1 MKETVPKRRSVNT
14 FFSARDERRRTTRP
28 AARASLAFS
37 PALFLSPLRRFSER
51 RLRARRAGAAIA
63 RGLAPRD
70 DRALEHRRLLQEP
83 RGEPA
88 DVLAAK
94 DDDGGG
100 GAAARGPEAARAR
113 RVDRIVEASF
123 RRTAGEEARRSSER
137 PPSVAGAPSF
147 LRVARVL
154 SVLPLRVSSEVPSV
168 EVGSARRRLAAV
180 DPSIVALARSIVR
193 VVVVARKRTGRTDRR
208 LLPPPLASVARRART
223 LVRVLFPWKV
233 GDRLRASV
241 LERGSVVRPRRVFLA
256 RERP

>member
-1 MKETVPKRRSVNT
+1 MKETVPKRRSVHT
-14 FFSARDERRRTTRP
+14 FFSARDERRRTTTS
-28 AARASLAFS
+28 AARGSLAFS
-37 PALFLSPLRRFSER
+37 PALFLSPLRRFGER

-113 RVDRIVEASF
+113 RVERVVEASSF

-137 PPSVAGAPSF
+137 PPSIAGAPSF

-168 EVGSARRRLAAV
+168 EVGSASRRRLAAV
-180 DPSIVALARSIVR
+180 DDPSIVALARSIVR
-193 VVVVARKRTGRTDRR
+193 VVVVARKRTGRTGRR
-208 LLPPPLASVARRART
+208 LLPAPCLLYTSPSPR
-223 LVRVLFPWKV
+223 
-233 GDRLRASV
+233 DRQKSRMPSSA
-241 LERGSVVRPRRVFLA
+241 
-256 RERP
+256 